1 MVEGLT
7 IVRIVKNRR
16 IKMTYVLGLTG
27 GIASGKSTVSQIF
40 KQLGVPIIDA
50 DQIAREV
57 VLPGTKGL
65 EMVKET
71 FGANVIDQNGRLD
84 RKALGA
90 IVFQDL
96 KKREQLNGIL
106 HPLILNRILYLIGE
120 LKKDDYPLIVLDIP
134 LLYEIN
140 FEKELNGVMVVYV
153 SEETQLER
161 LINRD
166 DIEEEEARRKIE
178 TQMSLDQ
185 KAKKADYVINNN
197 DSLKKTAEQVK
208 QWYGQHG
215 YQ

>member
-1 MVEGLT
+1 
-7 IVRIVKNRR
+7 
-16 IKMTYVLGLTG
+16 MTYVLGLTG

-106 HPLILNRILYLIGE
+106 QDR
-120 LKKDDYPLIVLDIP
+120 KS
-134 LLYEIN
+134 
-140 FEKELNGVMVVYV
+140 VV
-153 SEETQLER
+153 
-161 LINRD
+161 
-166 DIEEEEARRKIE
+166 
-178 TQMSLDQ
+178 
-185 KAKKADYVINNN
+185 
-197 DSLKKTAEQVK
+197 
-208 QWYGQHG
+208 
-215 YQ
+215 

>member
-7 IVRIVKNRR
+7 TVRIVKNRR

-40 KQLGVPIIDA
+40 KQLDVPIIDA

-57 VLPGTKGL
+57 VLPGTKVL
-65 EMVKET
+65 ELIKDA
-71 FGANVIDQNGRLD
+71 FGQNIIDQNGQLD
-84 RKALGA
+84 RKTLGS
-90 IVFQDL
+90 IIFQDQ

-106 HPLILNRILYLIGE
+106 HPLILNRISYLTDE
-120 LKKDDYPLIVLDIP
+120 LKRDGHPLIVLDIP

-140 FEKELNGVMVVYV
+140 FEKELDSVMVVYV

-161 LINRD
+161 LMNRD
-166 DIEEEEARRKIE
+166 EIEEKEARRKIE
-178 TQMSLDQ
+178 TQMSLDH
-185 KAKKADYVINNN
+185 KAIKADYVINNN
-197 DSLKKTAEQVK
+197 GSLEETTEQVK
-208 QWYGQHG
+208 QWYGQHA